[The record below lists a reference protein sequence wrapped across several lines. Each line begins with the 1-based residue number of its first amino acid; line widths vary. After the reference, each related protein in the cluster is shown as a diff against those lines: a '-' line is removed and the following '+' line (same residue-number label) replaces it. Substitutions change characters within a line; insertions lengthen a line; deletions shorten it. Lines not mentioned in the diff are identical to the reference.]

1 MIIQLL
7 IDYKMRFC
15 KNVII
20 CFLIIEY
27 QFSLQILNIWFHG
40 TLKTVHGVSDNEPG
54 FPIYVL
60 DGYELT
66 RYDSRPR

>member
-1 MIIQLL
+1 
-7 IDYKMRFC
+7 MRFC

-27 QFSLQILNIWFHG
+27 QFSLQILTIWFHG

-54 FPIYVL
+54 FPI
-60 DGYELT
+60 
-66 RYDSRPR
+66 